1 MKVIRESGGEH
12 GDCLMSYIDFES
24 TVLGFS
30 EDITLFWGY
39 QTPFN
44 KELISK
50 HKDDKHNTNTLQDY
64 ILQTIKVIWYT

>member
-12 GDCLMSYIDFES
+12 GDCLMSYVDFES
-24 TVLGFS
+24 TVLGFP

-44 KELISK
+44 KELI
-50 HKDDKHNTNTLQDY
+50 DKTITIVIRARISLLTNT
-64 ILQTIKVIWYT
+64 

>member
-30 EDITLFWGY
+30 EDITLFWG
-39 QTPFN
+39 
-44 KELISK
+44 IK
-50 HKDDKHNTNTLQDY
+50 HLLTKN
-64 ILQTIKVIWYT
+64 